1 MRITLAICLIV
12 LSSISMLVKA
22 EGERDCSTLVRDIK
36 VESSLASAS
45 MLANVQN
52 KKGSIRFETKE
63 MLNKAEADLTNAEK
77 PADLC
82 PSNCQL
88 PHEPMIV
95 FQSIPNNFLTN
106 YDQHEKCETLQDETE
121 ENPLTYNDKEFD
133 TMQALESWFSNFS
146 QGKGEDGKNL
156 YKKCSGECS
165 PQYKNIISKND
176 NKYTLNATVICGQA
190 RDKKDDDYEISY
202 SYRWVCQDK

>member
-1 MRITLAICLIV
+1 
-12 LSSISMLVKA
+12 
-22 EGERDCSTLVRDIK
+22 
-36 VESSLASAS
+36 
-45 MLANVQN
+45 
-52 KKGSIRFETKE
+52 
-63 MLNKAEADLTNAEK
+63 
-77 PADLC
+77 
-82 PSNCQL
+82 
-88 PHEPMIV
+88 MIV

-190 RDKKDDDYEISY
+190 RDKKDDNYEISY